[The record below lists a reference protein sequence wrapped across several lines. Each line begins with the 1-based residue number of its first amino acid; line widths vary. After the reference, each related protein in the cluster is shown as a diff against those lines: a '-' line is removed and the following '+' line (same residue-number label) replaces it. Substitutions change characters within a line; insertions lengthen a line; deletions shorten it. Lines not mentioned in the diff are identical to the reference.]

1 MEFGLVSHSAA
12 CAAYVL
18 LIAFLLVSW
27 RKGGLG
33 AWLLVACGL
42 TALWAAVEAYNDWLG
57 GSLSSW
63 SWLAEGLRTSGWL
76 TFMASVLALHHRHD
90 AERSVPRLLLPIVV
104 AYCIVLVGHDVLLM
118 VVDHPFSTFG
128 LALFIRLVGAVVGLA
143 LVENFYRNTPTERR
157 WSVKY
162 LCFAIGGMF
171 AFDLFIYADA
181 MLFHRLDP
189 NLLDARGA
197 TSVLL
202 TPLIAVA
209 ASRNP
214 QWSLDVFVSRRVVFH
229 STTLIAAGLYLLL
242 MAAAGY
248 YLREFGGGWGS
259 VLQITFLFGSVVML
273 AVVLTS
279 GRVRSYVAVLLNKHF
294 FRYKYDYRVE
304 WLRFIDTISAHDRIR
319 NLHARAIQAAA
330 DVVDSPEGGLWLAG
344 ENGDFRL
351 VREWNRRIDPLLVE
365 PVDGPLAEFFRRR
378 QWVLNLDKSEG
389 DDAPPDDLALPDW
402 LTGLDWAWLVL
413 PLVHRGRLLGFIVLS
428 HPRAPRSLNW
438 EDYDLLKTLSQQI
451 ASYLREQESE
461 KALLAARQFESFNRR
476 FAFVV
481 HDIKNLV
488 SQLSLLASNAD
499 RHADNPAFQRDM
511 VDTVRDSV
519 EKMNSLLDRLHKG
532 WEPDSRDS
540 VDLAALLDELSQRY
554 VHAKPAPTLDICSE
568 RPQVTASKDQLFTV
582 LSHLLDNAIAAAPDE
597 GSVILKLGVNGESA
611 VIDVVDSGEG
621 MDAGFVRDQLFQPFR
636 STKSGGYG
644 IGAYE
649 SRQIIGEMG
658 GRLDVISR
666 PGAGTTMRVI
676 LPLQSDPQQSREPSP
691 MAEVV

>member
-1 MEFGLVSHSAA
+1 MAFGLVSHSAA
-12 CAAYVL
+12 FAAYIL
-18 LIAFLLVSW
+18 LIALLVVSW

-33 AWLLVACGL
+33 AWLVVACGL
-42 TALWAAVEAYNDWLG
+42 TALWAAAVAYDEWAG
-57 GSLSSW
+57 ISMSSW
-63 SWLAEGLRTSGWL
+63 SWLMEGVRTSGWL
-76 TFMASVLALHHRHD
+76 TFMASVLAVNRRHETEGS
-90 AERSVPRLLLPIVV
+90 APRLLLPVVV
-104 AYCIVLVGHDVLLM
+104 AYCAVLVGHDILTI
-118 VVDHPFSTFG
+118 VVSRLSSVIG
-128 LALFIRLVGAVVGLA
+128 LALFIRLVGAVIGLA
-143 LVENFYRNTPTERR
+143 LVENLYRNTPTERR

-171 AFDLFIYADA
+171 VFDLFIYADA
-181 MLFHRLDP
+181 MLFQRLDA

-202 TPLIAVA
+202 TPLIAIA

-259 VLQITFLFGSVVML
+259 VLQITFLFGSIILL
-273 AVVLTS
+273 AVILTS

-365 PVDGPLAEFFRRR
+365 PAGGALAEFFRRR
-378 QWVLNLDKSEG
+378 NWVLNLDESE
-389 DDAPPDDLALPDW
+389 DNDAQPKDLDLPAW
-402 LTGLDWAWLVL
+402 LAGLDWAWLVL
-413 PLVHRGRLLGFIVLS
+413 PLAHRGRLLGFIILS
-428 HPRAPRSLNW
+428 HPRAHRTLNW

-488 SQLSLLASNAD
+488 SQLSLLVSNAD
-499 RHADNPAFQRDM
+499 KHADNPAFRQDM
-511 VDTVRDSV
+511 IDTVRDSV
-519 EKMNSLLDRLHKG
+519 EKMNILLDRLHKG
-532 WEPDSRDS
+532 WEPDLRDTI
-540 VDLAALLDELSQRY
+540 DLAGLLEELTRRY
-554 VHAKPAPTLDICSE
+554 IHANPAPTLDICPE

-582 LSHLLDNAIAAAPDE
+582 LSHLLDNAVSAAPDT
-597 GSVILKLGVNGESA
+597 GSVILRLHIEGESA
-611 VIDVVDSGEG
+611 VIDVTDDGEG

-666 PGAGTTMRVI
+666 PGEGTTMRII
-676 LPLQSDPQQSREPSP
+676 LPFQSSSLQPREPSS